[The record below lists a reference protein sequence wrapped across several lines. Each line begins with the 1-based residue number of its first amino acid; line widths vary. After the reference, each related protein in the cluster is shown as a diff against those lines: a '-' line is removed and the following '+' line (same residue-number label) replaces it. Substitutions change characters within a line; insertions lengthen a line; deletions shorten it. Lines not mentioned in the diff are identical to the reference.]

1 MEVHIMYHGHWE
13 KERHSRHRL
22 TRVGKQI
29 VYGLPGKASPP
40 ARVDREQQRKEK
52 KAQRQRK
59 KK

>member
-1 MEVHIMYHGHWE
+1 MYHGHWE